1 MKLVS
6 FTFVMFLTFHL
17 VGQNFSCDQYRKIMD
32 EEMDAMNIDQD
43 AKKYIIGAKGEY
55 YLLGMSDHFTS
66 IPEVPKYIY
75 KSENINPHMAKIIIA
90 HVDLY
95 HCDLIEK
102 EIAKNRS
109 TLKIDNE
116 IEVNIFPNPSSGIL
130 NIDSKNQILNLV
142 VFNAAGSL
150 IQRFNNVDGQI
161 NLAKLSKGIYYLQIS
176 NDTRNTI
183 KKVILE

>member
-32 EEMDAMNIDQD
+32 EEMDAMNFDLD

-55 YLLGMSDHFTS
+55 YLVGMSDHFTS
-66 IPEVPKYIY
+66 VPEVPKYIY
-75 KSENINPHMAKIIIA
+75 ESENINPHMAKIIIA

-95 HCDLIEK
+95 HCDLLEK
-102 EIAKNRS
+102 EIVKNRS
-109 TLKIDNE
+109 MIKIENE
-116 IEVNIFPNPSSGIL
+116 IEVNIFPNPSSGII
-130 NIDSKNQILNLV
+130 NFESNEQIV
-142 VFNAAGSL
+142 HVTVFNASGSL
-150 IQRFNNVDGQI
+150 MQRTENLERQI
-161 NLAKLSKGIYYLQIS
+161 NLSKLSKGIYYLQIS
-176 NDTRNTI
+176 TDSGNTI